1 MQLSGRTAMAD
12 SKEWKPVHEKLLK
25 AGQIASRALAYTCD
39 LVKEGASL
47 LTIAEK
53 GEQHIRKLGGQPAFP
68 INLSI
73 NHHAAHYTPPL
84 TDSTRI
90 PDQVLV
96 KVDLGVHVSG
106 YIADNARTV
115 LVGDDK
121 DLQRLITAAEAGL
134 QAAIQTVRAGL
145 RVWNVSKAISAAI
158 NKHRARP
165 IENLTGHSI
174 EAFNLHAGISIP
186 AVARSSDRFTS
197 PRLLDHMVLA
207 VEPFATYSQHPQ
219 VDNLQS
225 GHIFGFSRSRN
236 PRSSELRTLFS
247 QMKVKFA
254 QLPFAS
260 RWMQEFVEPDQI
272 MSVLQRL
279 EKEKCI
285 HNYPVLGLRD
295 GSHIAQAEH
304 TLIVGNTGC
313 QVTTHRR

>member
-1 MQLSGRTAMAD
+1 MVD
-12 SKEWKPVHEKLLK
+12 SKDWKPIHEKLLK
-25 AGQIASRALAYTCD
+25 AGRIASEALAYTCD

-47 LTIAEK
+47 IKIVEE
-53 GEQHIRKLGGQPAFP
+53 GEQRIRKLGGQPAFP
-68 INLSI
+68 INISI
-73 NHHAAHYTPPL
+73 DHHAAHYTPPL

-90 PDQVLV
+90 SGQALV

-106 YIADNARTV
+106 YIADNAKTI
-115 LVGDDK
+115 LVGDGE

-158 NKHRARP
+158 SKHRARP

-174 EAFNLHAGISIP
+174 EAFNLHAGISVP

-197 PRLLDHMVLA
+197 PRLLNQMVIA
-207 VEPFATYSQHPQ
+207 IEPFATYSQHPQ
-219 VDNLQS
+219 VDNLQP

-236 PRSSELRTLFS
+236 PSNSELRTLFS

-260 RWMQEFVEPDQI
+260 RWMQEFIEPDQI
-272 MSVLQRL
+272 GSTLQRL

-295 GSHIAQAEH
+295 GSPIAQAEH

-313 QVTTHRR
+313 QVTTLRK